1 MNSLAARLDELHRK
15 FSWSMVAEYE
25 AQLQARSTSADDL
38 RLRLASLAS
47 QLESRKAEAED
58 VRGRFSAATD
68 AFDDAVRMHTDLRR
82 AASAVEADVKAKT
95 SELARKAREVDAAAR
110 GVRNAEAAQQKAEA
124 DKQRIIE
131 RHLSSSRD
139 KAGLQSRFDMARAEA
154 EGTRIRLDALTEAKA
169 TADHEWREL
178 DRERGE
184 LVRDRSAREAD
195 YRAAEADFRAS
206 LGARRPRC
214 PSGGRTCRT

>member
-139 KAGLQSRFDMARAEA
+139 KAGLS
-154 EGTRIRLDALTEAKA
+154 
-169 TADHEWREL
+169 
-178 DRERGE
+178 
-184 LVRDRSAREAD
+184 
-195 YRAAEADFRAS
+195 S
-206 LGARRPRC
+206 LGLIWLVQKPRA
-214 PSGGRTCRT
+214 PASASMR